1 MGSFGSKEIM
11 KSTNYIALG
20 LVAFAV
26 CMDAAP
32 AGEDIMPETE
42 FGAEI
47 EQNSNK
53 NDMEIQL
60 GCGDSG
66 KYTQDRCNS
75 MRSAGY
81 CASGSEYYWHYSVE
95 CKKTCG
101 LCPGGTPVADTRRR
115 RRRRTYYR
123 RRRSY
128 YYRRRRL

>member
-1 MGSFGSKEIM
+1 M

-20 LVAFAV
+20 LVAIALFAV

-60 GCGDSG
+60 GCGDTYP
-66 KYTQDRCNS
+66 KDRCDT
-75 MRSAGY
+75 MKGVGY
-81 CASGSEYYWHYSVE
+81 CAPSSPYYWHYSVE

-115 RRRRTYYR
+115 RRRR
-123 RRRSY
+123 SY